1 MQNLVAIV
9 GRPNVGKSTLF
20 NRITGKQLSIVE
32 DTPGVT
38 RDRIYSDAEWN
49 GREFVVVD
57 TGGLDFDDNSALNKH
72 IQTQAQI
79 AIDLADAIIFVFDG
93 RNGLTKADYAAV
105 EILRKTKKPVYV
117 CVNKIDNNE
126 LEQNAYE
133 YYNLGFKN
141 LFFISAIH
149 GRNVAEVLDEV
160 VKNFEIKNTEKDEN
174 EPLKIALIGKPNA
187 GKSSIINKLLGE
199 DRLVVSNVAGTTRD
213 SVDTIVTYNKE
224 KFVFIDTAGI
234 RKKSQIEDKSLELYS
249 VLRSFDSVRRAD
261 VVVYVID
268 ATENVTD
275 QDLKLM
281 SFVDKEGKPSI
292 VLLNKWDAVDKNA
305 YTINTY
311 LDKLKREFDFLP
323 YLKFLFVSAVTGKRL
338 PDLFGA
344 VKEVYANS
352 TRRISTGVLNEIVHE
367 AFRLVE
373 PPSVKGSRLKL
384 LYVTEPQISPP
395 TFVLFV
401 NKAELAKPN
410 YVRYLENFLRKSIDF
425 TGTPIRINFKSRK
438 EDE

>member
-38 RDRIYSDAEWN
+38 RDRIYADAEWN

-93 RNGLTKADYAAV
+93 RMGLTKADYAAV
-105 EILRKTKKPVYV
+105 DVLRKTKKPVYV
-117 CVNKIDNNE
+117 CVNKIDNQN
-126 LEQNAYE
+126 LEDNATEFYS
-133 YYNLGFKN
+133 LGFKN
-141 LFFISAIH
+141 LYFISSVH
-149 GRNVAEVLDEV
+149 GRNVAEMLDDLVE
-160 VKNFEIKNTEKDEN
+160 NFQVNIAQRDEN
-174 EPLKIALIGKPNA
+174 APLKIALIGKPNA

-199 DRLVVSNVAGTTRD
+199 NRLVVSDVAGTTRD
-213 SVDTIVTYNKE
+213 SVDTIVTYNKQ
-224 KFVFIDTAGI
+224 KYVFIDTAGI

-249 VLRSFDSVRRAD
+249 VLRSFESVRRAD

-281 SFVDKEGKPSI
+281 SFVDKEGKPSV

-305 YTINTY
+305 YTINSY
-311 LDKLKREFDFLP
+311 IEKLNREFDFLP
-323 YLKFLFVSAVTGKRL
+323 YIKYLFVSALTGKRL
-338 PDLFGA
+338 SEVFNSIN
-344 VKEVYANS
+344 EVYANS
-352 TRRISTGVLNEIVHE
+352 TRRVATGVLNEVLHE

-373 PPSVKGSRLKL
+373 PPSVKGNRLKL
-384 LYVTEPQISPP
+384 LYVTMPQVSPP

-410 YVRYLENFLRKSIDF
+410 YVRYLENFIRKSIDF

-438 EDE
+438 ED

>member
-93 RNGLTKADYAAV
+93 RLGLTKADYAAV
-105 EILRKTKKPVYV
+105 DVLRKTNKPVYV
-117 CVNKIDNNE
+117 CVNKIDNQT
-126 LEQNAYE
+126 LEDNAIEFYS
-133 YYNLGFKN
+133 LGFKN
-141 LFFISAIH
+141 LYFISSIH
-149 GRNVAEVLDEV
+149 GRNVADMLDDV
-160 VKNFEIKNTEKDEN
+160 VANFPKTEIEKDEN
-174 EPLKIALIGKPNA
+174 APLKIALVGKPNA

-199 DRLVVSNVAGTTRD
+199 NRLVVSDVAGTTRD
-213 SVDTIVTYNKE
+213 SVDITITYNKQD
-224 KFVFIDTAGI
+224 FVFIDTAGI

-249 VLRSFDSVRRAD
+249 VLRSFDSIRRAD

-281 SFVDKEGKPSI
+281 SFVDKEGKPSV

-311 LDKLKREFDFLP
+311 LEKLKREFDFIP
-323 YLKFLFVSAVTGKRL
+323 YLKFMFVSALTGKRL
-338 PDLFGA
+338 NEVFNGIN
-344 VKEVYANS
+344 EVYANA
-352 TRRISTGVLNEIVHE
+352 TRRVATGVLNEILHE

-373 PPSVKGSRLKL
+373 PPSVKGNRLKL
-384 LYVTEPQISPP
+384 LYATEPQVTPP

-410 YVRYLENFLRKSIDF
+410 YVRYLENFIRKSIDF